1 MRGRLGFALSMA
13 FNFDCLLIDEGLSA
27 GDSRFTQ
34 RCHDALTSKKD
45 KSILMVSHSEAS
57 IKEFCEQA
65 YVLQQGRL
73 QSFESMDSAYRY
85 YEQCH

>member
-1 MRGRLGFALSMA
+1 MAKLPFSEFAA
-13 FNFDCLLIDEGLSA
+13 LLIDEGLSA

-65 YVLQQGRL
+65 YVLQGGKL
-73 QSFESMDSAYRY
+73 HSFDSMSSAYHF
-85 YEQCH
+85 YEQSH